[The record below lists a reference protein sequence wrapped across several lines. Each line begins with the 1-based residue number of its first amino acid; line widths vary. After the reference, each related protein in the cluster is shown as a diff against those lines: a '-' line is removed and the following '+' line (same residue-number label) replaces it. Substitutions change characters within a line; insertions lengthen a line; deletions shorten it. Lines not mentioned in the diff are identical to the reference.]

1 MRYLT
6 ETELI
11 AINTSILIKYDQQPF
26 VRNPA
31 GLQSLIQLPQQAFFG
46 QENYATLAKKIG
58 IVFIKIIN
66 LHPFQDGNKR
76 TAVIAATVMATLNQ
90 RRLSFSEQ
98 EMFELALFVAKTDD
112 PKLNYAEIYTRFEQH
127 LSQDLT

>member
-11 AINTSILIKYDQQPF
+11 AINTSILVKHDQQPL

-31 GLQSLIQLPQQAFFG
+31 GLQSLIRLPQQAFFD
-46 QENYATLAKKIG
+46 QENYRGLAQKIG

-76 TAVIAATVMATLNQ
+76 TAVIAATVIAKLNRHQ
-90 RRLSFSEQ
+90 LTFSEQ
-98 EMFELALFVAKTDD
+98 EMFDLALFVAKTDD
-112 PKLNYAEIYTRFEQH
+112 PQLNYAEIYGRFEQH
-127 LSQDLT
+127 LTQDLT